1 MSVLTQALVLMVVGL
16 SVRSLFA
23 QVLVLVVLM

>member
-1 MSVLTQALVLMVVGL
+1 MSVLTQALVLMVVGV
-16 SVRSLFA
+16 SVRSLLA